1 MYGYNYVFYYKCDSN
16 FAFFSF
22 NSKYDNYGS
31 LFNFVGIFWKGFP
44 RLPNNR
50 GLDFDHIS
58 TTVYSNLPRHLP
70 FNCILRLSEV
80 LDEDNIVQ
88 EVVHR
93 NKKLISYLCRADT
106 LKEMVELV
114 SLDSAYKVWRVIED
128 YKTYNWS
135 C

>member
-1 MYGYNYVFYYKCDSN
+1 M
-16 FAFFSF
+16 
-22 NSKYDNYGS
+22 
-31 LFNFVGIFWKGFP
+31 
-44 RLPNNR
+44 
-50 GLDFDHIS
+50 DFDHIS

-70 FNCILRLSEV
+70 YNCILRLSEV

-114 SLDSAYKVWRVIED
+114 SLDSAYKVGIQTLQSF
-128 YKTYNWS
+128 KTVNWLLIAHVNNLS
-135 C
+135 